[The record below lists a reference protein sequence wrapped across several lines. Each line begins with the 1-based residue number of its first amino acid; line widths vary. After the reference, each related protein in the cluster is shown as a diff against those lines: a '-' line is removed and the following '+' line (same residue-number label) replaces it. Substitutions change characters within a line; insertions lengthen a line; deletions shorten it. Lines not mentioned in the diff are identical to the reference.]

1 MSSSSVDAKLG
12 LLTYKKAP
20 EPHISITDSDVCL
33 TRCHDKPCTK
43 VCPASVYSWNEEQK
57 KIHVQYE
64 NCIECGA
71 CRMVCPFQN
80 IRCEWPGGGL
90 GVQYKYG

>member
-1 MSSSSVDAKLG
+1 MSSSSVDSKLG
-12 LLTYKKAP
+12 LLTFKTASQS
-20 EPHISITDSDVCL
+20 HISIADPDICL
-33 TRCHDKPCTK
+33 NQCPDKPCTTA
-43 VCPASVYSWNEEQK
+43 CPASVYSWDEDKK

-71 CRMVCPFQN
+71 CRMVCPFLN
-80 IRCEWPGGGL
+80 IKCEWPAGGF